1 MSVISALARSQVLLM
16 TALNM
21 LLCVEKL
28 RRALL

>member
-16 TALNM
+16 TALSM
-21 LLCVEKL
+21 LLLVEKL